1 MSEQVGTWNVGLD
14 HQANWWADLP
24 ADIAEPSGPQRNPLG
39 WLALMTA
46 FLLPLVIPA
55 THHLLSAGKPLW
67 WVIFGFALILVYC
80 LCYLLFP
87 LFLRR
92 SRRTNF
98 SFCISMVLVGLALF
112 FFYGNSP
119 YVIIYATGI
128 LVFALPAAWSLIISG
143 ATLLIIAVVLVS
155 TGKLSDSYGDVITVV
170 SVTFTLFMMS
180 RLVFAVRALRQANR
194 RIGALAVAAERE
206 RMARDLHDIL
216 GHSLTTITVKAGLAR
231 RVLESSGDVE
241 RAIVEIRD
249 VEALTRSVLSDV
261 RTTVSENREVSLST
275 ELVGARAAL
284 QAAGI
289 DAELPSAVDN
299 LRPDLQRTF
308 GYVLRE
314 AVTNVLRHSGAG
326 RVEVRL
332 GDTWMEI
339 EDDGDGTAAAPGNG
353 LRGLAERLA
362 LVGGTIHAAGRSGGG
377 FLVRAEL
384 A

>member
-1 MSEQVGTWNVGLD
+1 
-14 HQANWWADLP
+14 
-24 ADIAEPSGPQRNPLG
+24 
-39 WLALMTA
+39 
-46 FLLPLVIPA
+46 
-55 THHLLSAGKPLW
+55 
-67 WVIFGFALILVYC
+67 
-80 LCYLLFP
+80 
-87 LFLRR
+87 
-92 SRRTNF
+92 
-98 SFCISMVLVGLALF
+98 
-112 FFYGNSP
+112 
-119 YVIIYATGI
+119 
-128 LVFALPAAWSLIISG
+128 
-143 ATLLIIAVVLVS
+143 
-155 TGKLSDSYGDVITVV
+155 
-170 SVTFTLFMMS
+170 MMS

-231 RVLESSGDVE
+231 RVLETSGDVE

-249 VEALTRSVLSDV
+249 VEGLTRSVLSDV

-275 ELVGARAAL
+275 ELVGARTAL